1 MANITLV
8 IGGARSGKSSYASR
22 LALSACDAPVY
33 AGRPAPHTALPRC
46 STGSWCRTP
55 LAAPLPPPVLPRRGV
70 RSPSPILSL
79 QWRLPLQNRPRPNAG
94 LALTN
99 PPPPPCAA
107 GELSANR
114 IIVHVFNREQFCL
127 K

>member
-1 MANITLV
+1 MI
-8 IGGARSGKSSYASR
+8 
-22 LALSACDAPVY
+22 
-33 AGRPAPHTALPRC
+33 
-46 STGSWCRTP
+46 
-55 LAAPLPPPVLPRRGV
+55 
-70 RSPSPILSL
+70 ILSL

-99 PPPPPCAA
+99 PPPPARAA